1 MSTLNHFGKL
11 VALLVFLSVSG
22 FHNPRLCLHSRDC
35 PHQVLFSAD
44 SDYEEEALPS
54 KKRRGPARVRPIRP
68 TASTEKVQAR
78 RVEAQARHNEALK
91 DPTLLSIVKFAERTD
106 IHPATKRAITEVM
119 GLQSM
124 TQIQAKTYA
133 AALAG
138 DSVLGRA
145 RTGTGKTLAYLLP
158 ALERLLGSDL
168 ELYRPGRNIGILIVA
183 PTRELAIQIAD
194 QAKYLLSFHNDMD
207 VACIYGGTKIQRDTR
222 ILSGKTMP
230 TILVATPGRLLDH
243 LEETRIE
250 RRKFSDIIA
259 ETRIVVLDEA
269 DRLFEG
275 FSKETTS
282 ILSFLPRA
290 EKRQTLLFSATVPN
304 KLRGFLKGSM
314 KIDFTE
320 VDCVN
325 DGEVQSETN
334 ARVEQT
340 FFVLENM
347 EQYIPIL
354 VELLR
359 EAMKEDNHK
368 VVVFFPAT
376 KIVRFFADFFNVGLK
391 IPVLELHSR
400 MSQSSR
406 NRASSSFREAKRG
419 VLFTSDVSA
428 RGKKKYVCMCYTLL
442 LKLNLMLCL

>member
-1 MSTLNHFGKL
+1 MRTLNHFGKL
-11 VALLVFLSVSG
+11 VALLMTLSASG
-22 FHNPRLCLHSRDC
+22 FYNPRLCLHSRDC
-35 PHQVLFSAD
+35 PHQILFSAD
-44 SDYEEEALPS
+44 SDYEEEASPS
-54 KKRRGPARVRPIRP
+54 KTRRGPARVRPIRP
-68 TASTEKVQAR
+68 TASTEKLQAR
-78 RVEAQARHNEALK
+78 RVETQARHNEALK
-91 DPTLLSIVKFAERTD
+91 DPTLLSNIKFSERTD
-106 IHPATKRAITEVM
+106 LHPATKRAITEVM

-168 ELYRPGRNIGILIVA
+168 ELYRPGRSIGILIVA
-183 PTRELAIQIAD
+183 PTRELAIQIAG
-194 QAKYLLSFHNDMD
+194 QAKDILSFHNDLD
-207 VACIYGGTKIQRDTR
+207 VACIYGGTKMARDTR
-222 ILSGKTMP
+222 LLSGMP
-230 TILVATPGRLLDH
+230 TILVATPGRLIDH

-282 ILSFLPRA
+282 ILSFLPRP

-314 KIDFTE
+314 RIDFTE

-340 FFVLENM
+340 FFVLEDM

-354 VELLR
+354 VALLQ

-406 NRASSSFREAKRG
+406 NRASSTFRGAKRG

-428 RGKKKYVCMCYTLL
+428 RGKKSLYACDKLL
-442 LKLNLMLCL
+442 PKLNLMLCL